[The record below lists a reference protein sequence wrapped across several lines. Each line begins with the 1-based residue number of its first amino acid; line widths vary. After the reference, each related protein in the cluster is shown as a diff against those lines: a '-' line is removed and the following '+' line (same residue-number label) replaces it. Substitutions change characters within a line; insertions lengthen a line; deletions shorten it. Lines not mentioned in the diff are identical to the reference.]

1 MPGRFQR
8 AYDARPV
15 HSSTSS
21 YAAMDDDPGVLS
33 RQRRLSVE
41 RRMNIQVT
49 TEVEVKME
57 VLEQPATAEYN
68 VGIGYRGPQQDSWDD
83 ALPILGQNRS
93 EVC

>member
-1 MPGRFQR
+1 
-8 AYDARPV
+8 
-15 HSSTSS
+15 
-21 YAAMDDDPGVLS
+21 
-33 RQRRLSVE
+33 
-41 RRMNIQVT
+41 MNIHVT